1 MGLVRVI
8 LESPFANGDRLLFDR
23 NKRYLEEA
31 MRDCLLR
38 GEAPFAS
45 HKMYTTCLDDNVPDE
60 RELGI
65 QAGFAWR
72 FVAEK
77 TVVYTDLG
85 ISKGMQYG
93 IEHATKNNVPIE
105 YRSLERLA
113 LPVA

>member
-1 MGLVRVI
+1 MIRVI
-8 LESPFANGDRLLFDR
+8 LESPFANQDKVLFER
-23 NKRYLEEA
+23 NKLYLEEA
-31 MRDCLLR
+31 MRDCLKR

-45 HKMYTTCLDDNVPDE
+45 HKMYTQCLDDNVPEE
-60 RELGI
+60 REFGI

-72 FVAEK
+72 SVAER

-105 YRSLERLA
+105 YRSLDKWK
-113 LPVA
+113 LPEV